1 MKAKQYFKRILVPV
15 DGSHSCLHAKMLAA
29 LIAKE
34 FKSKV
39 TVIHVVTHE
48 FMHPELKAQYRL
60 PPAILHEIENSYLR
74 AGRKIIRNAED
85 LFREEGIEADARLI
99 TYEDPAETVLQL
111 VKEEGHDLVV
121 IGNRA
126 KTQAERFSLGSVAE
140 KVARHAECPVIV
152 VKRKPKV
159 ARMLVAIDGSEH
171 AEKAL
176 EYAVEIAQKH
186 GAKITVLHVEEAKLL
201 RLEPKAIEGIGECI
215 LLDAATKIKE
225 VEFDKKLEFGSPAQ
239 TIIKVAKKE
248 DYDLIVI
255 GSRGLSSVKR
265 FFLGSVSDDV
275 SMHAQCSVMIVR

>member
-1 MKAKQYFKRILVPV
+1 
-15 DGSHSCLHAKMLAA
+15 
-29 LIAKE
+29 
-34 FKSKV
+34 
-39 TVIHVVTHE
+39 
-48 FMHPELKAQYRL
+48 
-60 PPAILHEIENSYLR
+60 
-74 AGRKIIRNAED
+74 
-85 LFREEGIEADARLI
+85 
-99 TYEDPAETVLQL
+99 
-111 VKEEGHDLVV
+111 VV

-126 KTQAERFSLGSVAE
+126 KNQAARFSLGSVAE

-176 EYAVEIAQKH
+176 EYAVQIAKKH
-186 GAKITVLHVEEAKLL
+186 GAKITLLHVEEAKLL

-215 LLDAATKIKE
+215 LLDVATKIKE
-225 VEFDKKLEFGSPAQ
+225 VEFDKKLEFGSPAE

>member
-74 AGRKIIRNAED
+74 AGRKIIRNAEE
-85 LFREEGIEADARLI
+85 LFREEGIEADVRLV

-126 KTQAERFSLGSVAE
+126 KNQAARFSLGSVAE

-176 EYAVEIAQKH
+176 EYAVQIAKKH
-186 GAKITVLHVEEAKLL
+186 GAKITLLHVEEAKLL

-215 LLDAATKIKE
+215 LLDVATKIKE
-225 VEFDKKLEFGSPAQ
+225 VEFDKKLEFGSPAE